1 MDNANVFKKK
11 IFLSFFIFINILE
24 GKQQILTVVNQLFW
38 GGILTLKLIQM
49 TNRLT
54 KCFVD

>member
-1 MDNANVFKKK
+1 MSFKKK
-11 IFLSFFIFINILE
+11 SLSFFIYFLYLYFG
-24 GKQQILTVVNQLFW
+24 GKATNPDSCKPAFFFF
-38 GGILTLKLIQM
+38 GILTLEVIQM